1 VEKIKACKQ
10 KLNELKKYENIIKKT
25 PIITAKMLPN
35 SENLKKNPI
44 VPLEVN
50 ITPISR
56 KTLSSFSLSITNIKT
71 TTLKLYL
78 SR

>member
-1 VEKIKACKQ
+1 
-10 KLNELKKYENIIKKT
+10 
-25 PIITAKMLPN
+25 MLPN

-56 KTLSSFSLSITNIKT
+56 KTLSSFSLSILTI
-71 TTLKLYL
+71 LL
-78 SR
+78 SYMTITRTVTPTGINVPVG